1 MGVQSAHG
9 LIKKKEKKT
18 DPTLSCFENYQCE
31 MVQLKIIYNKKN
43 NIACIYVFSWVF
55 HEYIL
60 FNCLC
65 GKLLWVYLCS
75 VNSHVTEFYA
85 VL

>member
-9 LIKKKEKKT
+9 LIKNKT
-18 DPTLSCFENYQCE
+18 KQKNSPHFVMFWELLVWDGSTENN
-31 MVQLKIIYNKKN
+31 LD
-43 NIACIYVFSWVF
+43 NIAWIYVFSWVF